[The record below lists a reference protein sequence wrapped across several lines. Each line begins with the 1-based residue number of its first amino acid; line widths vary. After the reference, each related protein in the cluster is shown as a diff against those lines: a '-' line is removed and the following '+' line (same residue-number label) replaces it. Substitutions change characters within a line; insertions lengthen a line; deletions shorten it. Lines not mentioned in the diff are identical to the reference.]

1 MAVVFRQFVLK
12 SGIGD
17 SLVYNLPARNTGIIG
32 SDTAVY
38 PSGQDSV
45 QLTDNACFSLC
56 NVSVT

>member
-17 SLVYNLPARNTGIIG
+17 SLVYNLPACNTCIIG
-32 SDTAVY
+32 SDVAVY

-45 QLTDNACFSLC
+45 QLTDNACFPCAMSG
-56 NVSVT
+56 VT